1 MSENP
6 YAAPQ
11 TVVTDAVEQ
20 RSDGDFREDP
30 RAVPAGNGWQWIV
43 SAWTLFKQAPAMWM
57 VVVLIVMGI
66 SMVLGMVPFLGSLA
80 QNVAWPFMFGAI
92 ALFAD
97 DVYKGRTADVAVFG
111 SVTAHTAP
119 LLVLGL
125 IYLGGIVTLL
135 VVAFVPLLGFSGLS
149 LFTGSSPEL
158 ALDKRVWIGF
168 LIYFVLAIPFMMA
181 TYFAPTLVVL
191 QGKAPLDALRL
202 SLRAGL
208 RNILPMIVFM
218 LGLMG
223 LGLVA
228 TLPLLLGWFVLI
240 PVMFATGYATYRD
253 IFFD

>member
-11 TVVTDAVEQ
+11 AVVTDAVVP
-20 RSDGDFREDP
+20 RSDGDFRDDP
-30 RAVPAGNGWQWIV
+30 RAVSAGNGWQWIV

-66 SMVLGMVPFLGSLA
+66 SMVLGMVPFLGPLA
-80 QNVAWPFMFGAI
+80 QNLAWPFMFGAI

-111 SVTAHTAP
+111 NITAHTAP

-125 IYLGGIVTLL
+125 IYLGGIVALL
-135 VVAFVPLLGFSGLS
+135 AVAFVPILGLSGLGF
-149 LFTGSSPEL
+149 FAGSSPEL
-158 ALDKRVWIGF
+158 AFDKRIWIGF
-168 LIYFVLAIPFMMA
+168 LIYFVLAIPFMMS
-181 TYFAPTLVVL
+181 TYFAPILVVL

-202 SLRAGL
+202 SLRAGV

-218 LGLMG
+218 LGLMA
-223 LGLVA
+223 LGLLA

-240 PVMFATGYATYRD
+240 PVMFATSYASYRD